1 MWSVDSGPDRMNVS
15 RSNLTITESLW
26 IKFSQSSLTTLYSP
40 FCLILTVQAVVDPTY
55 GRNGRPSGDNELV
68 KVALGVGGLWL
79 GEKHVHDV
87 QSRQPREVRSGG

>member
-1 MWSVDSGPDRMNVS
+1 MS
-15 RSNLTITESLW
+15 RSNLTMMESLL

-40 FCLILTVQAVVDPTY
+40 LSLILTVQAVVDPTY

-79 GEKHVHDV
+79 GEHHVHDV
-87 QSRQPREVRSGG
+87 QSRQPREVRSGGNSGQGQDRGEG